1 MLGLKLIHVCKR
13 GLWWTALAKKR
24 PLTSHD
30 VIKNY
35 TDVMDDK
42 DNPII
47 TQLSITL
54 FYMVVLLFFASVQ
67 FIKQACWLGD
77 R

>member
-1 MLGLKLIHVCKR
+1 
-13 GLWWTALAKKR
+13 
-24 PLTSHD
+24 
-30 VIKNY
+30 
-35 TDVMDDK
+35 MDDK